1 MPTHITPPIRLL
13 DLSRDALRDQVF
25 AWGQPAYRADQLY
38 QWLYQQVTV
47 DPAEM
52 SNLPASLRARLADEA
67 QIELL
72 APVAETVARDGHT
85 TKALFRLH
93 DGQLIE
99 TVLMRYDRRNTVCI
113 SSQAGCAMGCTFCA
127 TAQMGLQRNLTPGE
141 ITAQVLY
148 FERWLRQQAEEGKGG
163 QVVSGERGATSATSN
178 SGLRVTGNDAPSIAP
193 RPSLPAPRSRVS
205 NVVVMGMGE
214 PLANYANLWSALR
227 TLTDPAGFG
236 MGARKITV
244 STVGLVP
251 GIDRFAA
258 EDLQINLAVSL
269 HAPNDALRATL
280 VPVNQRYPIA
290 EVIAACRRYVAR
302 THRRISFEY
311 AMMAG
316 INDSPALAEALATL
330 LQGLLCHVNLI
341 PLNPVVGSPF
351 QPSRREDV
359 DAFVAIL
366 ESRGIPTTLRVRRG
380 IDIDAGCGQLRA
392 RVANVAVV
400 DNKTLSKAGN
410 ESTIP
415 PLEKARADSSWL
427 PAPLTGPC
435 SGF

>member
-1 MPTHITPPIRLL
+1 LRSPGRFEGTMSHPSSSLRLL
-13 DLSRDALRDQVF
+13 DLSRDALRSQVL

-38 QWLYQQVTV
+38 QWLYQQVAI

-52 SNLPASLRARLADEA
+52 SNLPASLRALLSEQA
-67 QIELL
+67 QIGLL
-72 APVAETVARDGHT
+72 APVTETVSRDGHT

-141 ITAQVLY
+141 ITAQVLH
-148 FERWLRQQAEEGKGG
+148 FERWLRQQGKEGKGG
-163 QVVSGERGATSATSN
+163 KGGKEGKEGKGEASPPAD
-178 SGLRVTGNDAPSIAP
+178 SGLRVTSYASSITDH
-193 RPSLPAPRSRVS
+193 RSRIT

-236 MGARKITV
+236 LGARKITV

-251 GIDRFAA
+251 GIDRFAE

-280 VPVNQRYPIA
+280 VPINLRYPIA

-316 INDSPALAEALATL
+316 INDSPPLAEELAALL
-330 LQGLLCHVNLI
+330 HGLLCHVNLI

-366 ESRGIPTTLRVRRG
+366 ETRGIPTTLRVRRG

-392 RVANVAVV
+392 RVAQSAP
-400 DNKTLSKAGN
+400 
-410 ESTIP
+410 IP
-415 PLEKARADSSWL
+415 LWPVS
-427 PAPLTGPC
+427 
-435 SGF
+435 

>member
-1 MPTHITPPIRLL
+1 MTKPEHPVRLYDL
-13 DLSRDALRDQVF
+13 DPDALRDQVA
-25 AWGQPAYRADQLY
+25 AWGQPAYRAGQLY
-38 QWLYQQVTV
+38 QWLYQRLAI

-52 SNLPASLRARLADEA
+52 SSLPAQLRALLAEEA

-72 APVAETVARDGHT
+72 APAAENVSRDGHT
-85 TKALFRLH
+85 TKTLFRLH

-141 ITAQVLY
+141 IVAQVLY
-148 FERWLRQQAEEGKGG
+148 FERWLRPITDPR
-163 QVVSGERGATSATSN
+163 SP
-178 SGLRVTGNDAPSIAP
+178 VTGH
-193 RPSLPAPRSRVS
+193 RSRIT

-214 PLANYANLWSALR
+214 PLANYANLWQALR
-227 TLTDPAGFG
+227 TLTDPAGFAL
-236 MGARKITV
+236 GARKITV
-244 STVGLVP
+244 STVGLIP
-251 GIDRFAA
+251 GIDRFAE

-280 VPVNQRYPIA
+280 VPIDRRYPIA
-290 EVIAACRRYVAR
+290 DLLAACRRYVAR

-316 INDSPALAEALATL
+316 INDSPGLAEELAAR

-341 PLNPVVGSPF
+341 PLNPVAGSPF

-392 RVANVAVV
+392 RVAQS
-400 DNKTLSKAGN
+400 TSIPLLS
-410 ESTIP
+410 
-415 PLEKARADSSWL
+415 
-427 PAPLTGPC
+427 
-435 SGF
+435 